1 MGGRQRSA
9 FNATAA
15 GVPYNGDGGG
25 DTESHGTGSRGR
37 TARVRPWNSSG
48 SGLLPPSHNLSIW
61 SIQIFAHNVSTCSVL
76 WVPLPLKN
84 LVSVSFLTAQC
95 APLKKKLHNAP
106 EREKP
111 AAPPSLQRCSAV
123 PRSAGARLRRRERRG
138 HGGHFLESSGD

>member
-1 MGGRQRSA
+1 VGGRQRSA

-76 WVPLPLKN
+76 WVPLPLKD

-95 APLKKKLHNAP
+95 ALLKKKCTMRQR
-106 EREKP
+106 ERNRRRRP
-111 AAPPSLQRCSAV
+111 PCSAAPLSLAV
-123 PRSAGARLRRRERRG
+123 PELDCAGERG
-138 HGGHFLESSGD
+138 AGTEATS

>member
-48 SGLLPPSHNLSIW
+48 SGLPCCW
-61 SIQIFAHNVSTCSVL
+61 VL
-76 WVPLPLKN
+76 CVTFCPTAAT
-84 LVSVSFLTAQC
+84 SQQSFFFVFQGNQKHC
-95 APLKKKLHNAP
+95 HII
-106 EREKP
+106 
-111 AAPPSLQRCSAV
+111 
-123 PRSAGARLRRRERRG
+123 
-138 HGGHFLESSGD
+138 

>member
-1 MGGRQRSA
+1 VGGRQRSA

-95 APLKKKLHNAP
+95 APLKKKTAQCAR
-106 EREKP
+106 ERETGGAALLAALLRCPSQCRSSTAP
-111 AAPPSLQRCSAV
+111 ARG
-123 PRSAGARLRRRERRG
+123 AGTEAT
-138 HGGHFLESSGD
+138 S